1 MYTCT
6 CTCAIVFVYKV
17 TNTCKHM
24 YRHLHTYMYMFIHMM
39 FISDMCL
46 YMYILYMCIQCY
58 MYILYMCIQCY
69 MYIQYPQWLLHIW
82 YILFFISFLICLLV
96 AFARETVAKL
106 VPRLVR
112 SDGVQQPLIDS
123 LFARVNQ
130 VQFTLDSKKSQYM
143 YCSCSVQY
151 STVYYM
157 YSTVQYSTVQ
167 YSTVQYSTVQYST
180 VQYGTVQYST
190 LHYST
195 VHYAT
200 LHVRIQYMFETAY
213 M

>member
-1 MYTCT
+1 
-6 CTCAIVFVYKV
+6 
-17 TNTCKHM
+17 
-24 YRHLHTYMYMFIHMM
+24 MM

-46 YMYILYMCIQCY
+46 Y

-82 YILFFISFLICLLV
+82 YILSFLICLLV

-130 VQFTLDSKKSQYM
+130 VN
-143 YCSCSVQY
+143 
-151 STVYYM
+151 
-157 YSTVQYSTVQ
+157 
-167 YSTVQYSTVQYST
+167 
-180 VQYGTVQYST
+180 
-190 LHYST
+190 
-195 VHYAT
+195 
-200 LHVRIQYMFETAY
+200 I
-213 M
+213 